1 MRIVLLF
8 DLEYTPKSIGQWSLE
23 IVEYFGILVPP
34 MKIMHAGF
42 GDDLSAVLRPLTI
55 SLRTRR
61 IGRLEAVRIRTRGW
75 VWSTDTC
82 GRIPVTSGKDY
93 VLQALET
100 RTMPSTREIIAS

>member
-1 MRIVLLF
+1 MLNELGHSRN
-8 DLEYTPKSIGQWSLE
+8 S
-23 IVEYFGILVPP
+23 
-34 MKIMHAGF
+34 MKNIK
-42 GDDLSAVLRPLTI
+42 PI